1 MKVKLS
7 ILFMAVLVVVG
18 CKQKEEAVDSQPV
31 PARPAVAAVVNTHK
45 GVVKEVIQA
54 TGYTYLNVQEGD
66 STIWMAVTKRE
77 IEKGTTIGYTPGLEM
92 KNFTSKELQ
101 RTFDSI
107 YFMDSISTG
116 GDSVAAA
123 PSSANPHQTMPG
135 MSTQTKPVAGK
146 QDVDIDPVAGGISI
160 AQLYGDTA
168 THGGQSVKIRGKV
181 TKVNT
186 GILGKNWIHIQ
197 DGTETEGNYDLTV
210 TTQEIA
216 KVGDVVVVEGK
227 ITLNKDFGSGYKYD
241 VIMEDAHC
249 HAE

>member
-1 MKVKLS
+1 MKLKLS
-7 ILFMAVLVVVG
+7 ILIMVILVIVG
-18 CKQKEEAVDSQPV
+18 CKQEEEIVDSQSA
-31 PARPAVAAVVNTHK
+31 PAQPAVAARANTHK

-77 IEKGTTIGYTPGLEM
+77 IEEGATIGYTPGLEM
-92 KNFTSKELQ
+92 KNFTSKDLK

-116 GDSVAAA
+116 DDSVAAA
-123 PSSANPHQTMPG
+123 PSSTDPHQAMPA
-135 MSTQTKPVAGK
+135 MSTQTKPVVGK
-146 QDVDIDPVAGGISI
+146 LEENISPVDGGISI
-160 AQLYGDTA
+160 AQLFGDTA

-181 TKVNT
+181 TKVNR

-197 DGTETEGNYDLTV
+197 DGTEAEGQFDLTV
-210 TTQEIA
+210 TTLEDA
-216 KVGDVVVVEGK
+216 NVGDVVVVEGK

>member
-1 MKVKLS
+1 MKIKLS
-7 ILFMAVLVVVG
+7 ILIMAVLVVVG
-18 CKQKEEAVDSQPV
+18 CKQEENVDSQPA
-31 PARPAVAAVVNTHK
+31 PARPAAVAVANTHK
-45 GVVKEVIQA
+45 GVVNEVIQA

-92 KNFTSKELQ
+92 KNFTSKDLK

-116 GDSVAAA
+116 DDSVAAA
-123 PSSANPHQTMPG
+123 PSSANPHQTT
-135 MSTQTKPVAGK
+135 STQTKPVAGK
-146 QDVDIDPVAGGISI
+146 QDVDIDPVAGGITI
-160 AQLYGDTA
+160 AQLFGDTA

-181 TKVNT
+181 TKVNR

-197 DGTETEGNYDLTV
+197 DGTEAAGNYDLTL
-210 TTQEIA
+210 TTHEDA
-216 KVGDVVVVEGK
+216 NVGDVVVVEGK

-249 HAE
+249 HAD

>member
-1 MKVKLS
+1 MKLKLS
-7 ILFMAVLVVVG
+7 ILILVGLVIVG
-18 CKQKEEAVDSQPV
+18 CKQKEEASDAQPAGAQA
-31 PARPAVAAVVNTHK
+31 PAAAVLYTHK
-45 GVVKEVIQA
+45 AVVQEVIQVA
-54 TGYTYLNVQEGD
+54 SYTYLNVKEGD
-66 STIWMAVTKRE
+66 TTFWMAVPKQE
-77 IEKGTTIGYTPGLEM
+77 IEAGETISFNPGMEQ
-92 KNFTSKELQ
+92 KNFESKDLQ

-107 YFMDSISTG
+107 YLMDSISTAG
-116 GDSVAAA
+116 EGAMGAMPA
-123 PSSANPHQTMPG
+123 MNPHATMP
-135 MSTQTKPVAGK
+135 TQTKPVVGK
-146 QDVDIDPVAGGISI
+146 QDVAIDPVDGGISI

-186 GILGKNWIHIQ
+186 GIMGKNWIHIQ
-197 DGTETEGNYDLTV
+197 DGTEAEGNYDLTV

-227 ITLNKDFGSGYKYD
+227 IALNKDFGAGYKYD